1 MEDNGERL
9 DYMDIAKIMPQDSR
23 NAAATKI
30 THPSFLQLFC
40 YSRPLGDK
48 NGLVSKVFLSS
59 SNFLI
64 AVKRKVRNDLL
75 GEKTLLFQ
83 DTPNVTSNKE
93 VAKMMVGFLL
103 KDDNLSG

>member
-9 DYMDIAKIMPQDSR
+9 DYMDIAKIMPQDSLSPR
-23 NAAATKI
+23 
-30 THPSFLQLFC
+30 
-40 YSRPLGDK
+40 RPLGDK
-48 NGLVSKVFLSS
+48 NGLCSKVFLSS